1 MMIDGLVLMIITKG
15 ELWKFVSTMMF
26 WLGGQFLYMELLRN
40 PMDWTGEDIAVF
52 CLALMCICLITLMQ
66 LARLSLLLQ
75 NLLKDWRYLLFSIN
89 LD

>member
-15 ELWKFVSTMMF
+15 DLWKFVSTMMF

-52 CLALMCICLITLMQ
+52 CLALINAMMISYFI
-66 LARLSLLLQ
+66 
-75 NLLKDWRYLLFSIN
+75 NILKLKKNVR
-89 LD
+89 